1 MLLSRLNPH
10 PRDHRLEYDDN
21 GHKYTVDGHT
31 PHISCTTFTSSFFG
45 PFDRDEAIA
54 NIMKCDKYTNDPT
67 YKYYLKPSDEIK
79 NMWKATSTDGTDL
92 HGDIEKFLN
101 GEKVVNTSKE
111 YGFFQSFHKNHPETK
126 AYRTEWKIFCETVKI
141 SGAVDAVYI
150 NDDGTFTLYDWK
162 RSPVD
167 WGKWKYA
174 LEPLQHLHDNKFNK
188 YGLQLNLYRHILERH
203 YGIRIKD
210 MFIIELHPD
219 NDCYKEIEIPRME
232 KEMEDILAIRSRD
245 LMPSL
250 RPRRG
255 GSKSPPVATKKQ
267 EEEEKSNRGT
277 KWSADEDAQLLIGLK
292 NKKSFLE
299 IGLIHKRSENGI
311 RLRVLRNAAIE
322 INKNKSMDAV
332 CDLYNISED
341 QLQKYIDSNVVEAKK
356 KDNKAK
362 IEDVI
367 EKLKYTPSSPS
378 STSSGEILEEM
389 RPTKKKKTIV
399 LSKKQ
404 ELAVE
409 MMCKRKSIFLT
420 GPGGTGKSLVLSIY
434 EKREYNRVIA
444 KTATTGTAAILLN
457 GTTLYSYLGIGTG
470 ELSVDMLI
478 REIKKKKH
486 ILKRWIDLDVLIID
500 EISMLS
506 PELFDKLELT
516 ARSLRQDTRPFG
528 GIQLILTGDFL
539 QLPNISQKDMFC
551 FDAESWEKCIGDN
564 VVYLDVNFRQEGDDD
579 YQICLGEVRNGILSD
594 KTISILKG
602 RENAVLVNDHGI
614 LPTKIYSLN
623 RDVDEE
629 NQMQNDLLFEKNP
642 DLQFFG
648 FELNKTIHKKV
659 YSPDEKIKKACNA
672 PLTLELCVGS
682 QVMLLYNMDLES
694 KLVNGSRGV
703 VVDFQDDDPVVRF
716 LTGERR
722 VIGRKTW
729 EIEENNDL
737 VITVTQIPLKLA
749 YATTVHKSQGA
760 TIDYAEINMN
770 GIFEYGQAYV
780 ALSRVKS
787 LSGLSIKNFKPDVIK
802 SHPKVIEFY
811 SKYIV

>member
-1 MLLSRLNPH
+1 MLLSTLNPH
-10 PRDHRLEYDDN
+10 ERDNRLTYDDAN
-21 GHKYTVDGHT
+21 HKYTVDGDIS
-31 PHISCTTFTSSFFG
+31 HISCTTFTNSFFG
-45 PFDRDEAIA
+45 PFNRDEAIQ
-54 NIMKCDKYTNDPT
+54 NIVNSDRYISDPT
-67 YKYYLKPSDEIK
+67 YKYYLKSSDEIK
-79 NMWKATSTDGTDL
+79 KMWKATTTDGTDL
-92 HGDIEKFLN
+92 HADIEHFLN
-101 GEKVVNTSKE
+101 GGKVVNTSKE
-111 YGFFQSFHKNHPETK
+111 YAFFQLFHKNHTKTK
-126 AYRTEWKIFCETVKI
+126 AYRTEWKIFSETVKI
-141 SGAVDAVYI
+141 SGAVDAVYV

-167 WGKWKYA
+167 YGKWKYA

-188 YGLQLNLYRHILERH
+188 YGLQLNLYRHILECH
-203 YGIRIKD
+203 YGIKIRD

-219 NDCYKEIEIPRME
+219 NDSFKEIEIPRME
-232 KEMEDILAIRSRD
+232 KEMEDILATRSRD
-245 LMPSL
+245 IQQPLM

-255 GSKSPPVATKKQ
+255 VSSKSPPAVV
-267 EEEEKSNRGT
+267 EKSNRGT
-277 KWSADEDAQLLIGLK
+277 KWSVDEDAQLLTALK

-299 IGLIHKRSENGI
+299 IAMTHSRSENGI

-322 INKNKSMDAV
+322 ITEKKKSIDVV
-332 CDLYNISED
+332 CDLYNISDD
-341 QLQKYIDSNVVEAKK
+341 QLQKYIDSNVVEVKK
-356 KDNKAK
+356 KDSKAK
-362 IEDVI
+362 ISDVI

-486 ILKRWIDLDVLIID
+486 ILKRWTDLDVLIID

-516 ARSLRQDTRPFG
+516 ARSVRQDTRPFG

-551 FDAESWEKCIGDN
+551 FDAESWEKCIGNN
-564 VVYLDVNFRQEGDDD
+564 VVYLDVNFRQEGDDE
-579 YQICLGEVRNGILSD
+579 YQRCLGEVRNGVLSD

-642 DLQFFG
+642 ELQFFG

-659 YSPDEKIKKACNA
+659 YSPDEKIKKSCNA

-703 VVDFQDDDPVVRF
+703 VVDFQDDDPIVRF

-787 LSGLSIKNFKPDVIK
+787 LLGLSIKNFNSDVIK

-811 SKYIV
+811 SKYV

>member
-1 MLLSRLNPH
+1 
-10 PRDHRLEYDDN
+10 
-21 GHKYTVDGHT
+21 
-31 PHISCTTFTSSFFG
+31 
-45 PFDRDEAIA
+45 
-54 NIMKCDKYTNDPT
+54 
-67 YKYYLKPSDEIK
+67 
-79 NMWKATSTDGTDL
+79 
-92 HGDIEKFLN
+92 
-101 GEKVVNTSKE
+101 
-111 YGFFQSFHKNHPETK
+111 
-126 AYRTEWKIFCETVKI
+126 
-141 SGAVDAVYI
+141 
-150 NDDGTFTLYDWK
+150 
-162 RSPVD
+162 
-167 WGKWKYA
+167 
-174 LEPLQHLHDNKFNK
+174 
-188 YGLQLNLYRHILERH
+188 
-203 YGIRIKD
+203 
-210 MFIIELHPD
+210 
-219 NDCYKEIEIPRME
+219 
-232 KEMEDILAIRSRD
+232 
-245 LMPSL
+245 
-250 RPRRG
+250 
-255 GSKSPPVATKKQ
+255 
-267 EEEEKSNRGT
+267 
-277 KWSADEDAQLLIGLK
+277 
-292 NKKSFLE
+292 
-299 IGLIHKRSENGI
+299 
-311 RLRVLRNAAIE
+311 
-322 INKNKSMDAV
+322 
-332 CDLYNISED
+332 
-341 QLQKYIDSNVVEAKK
+341 
-356 KDNKAK
+356 
-362 IEDVI
+362 
-367 EKLKYTPSSPS
+367 
-378 STSSGEILEEM
+378 
-389 RPTKKKKTIV
+389 
-399 LSKKQ
+399 
-404 ELAVE
+404 
-409 MMCKRKSIFLT
+409 
-420 GPGGTGKSLVLSIY
+420 
-434 EKREYNRVIA
+434 
-444 KTATTGTAAILLN
+444 
-457 GTTLYSYLGIGTG
+457 
-470 ELSVDMLI
+470 
-478 REIKKKKH
+478 
-486 ILKRWIDLDVLIID
+486 LKRWIDLDVLIID

-516 ARSLRQDTRPFG
+516 ARSLRHDTRPFG

-551 FDAESWEKCIGDN
+551 FDAESWEKCIGNN

-579 YQICLGEVRNGILSD
+579 YQLCLSEVRNGILSD

-642 DLQFFG
+642 ELQFIG

-729 EIEENNDL
+729 EIEENNEL

-787 LSGLSIKNFKPDVIK
+787 LSGLSIKNFNPDVIK

-811 SKYIV
+811 SKYV